1 MLIINGDDILLVP
14 KLITCIKDYNK
25 QQFLKD
31 LSSGIIVAII
41 ALPLSIALAIASGV
55 SPEKGLYTAI
65 IGGFIVSF
73 LGGSKVQ
80 IGGPTGAF
88 VIIVYGIIEKYGL
101 DGLIIS
107 TIMAGLF
114 LTIMGFLKL
123 GSLIRF
129 IPASITSGFTSGI
142 AVVIFSTQ
150 IKDFLGLSIKS
161 VPSEF
166 IHKWGAYFKNLNT
179 FNPQSLLISLLTLGC
194 IIFWP
199 KINKKIPSAFLAI
212 ILTTV
217 ITLTFNLDTPTIGS
231 VFGNL
236 SSSLPSLSIPSV
248 NLSTILSLVFPA
260 LTIAIL
266 AAVESLL
273 SAVVADNMI
282 DGRHRSNMELVAQGF
297 ANIFS
302 GLFGG
307 IPVTGAIARTAANIK
322 NGGRTPVA
330 GMVHSVI
337 LLLIMFLFMPYVKL
351 IPMASLAAILVMV
364 SYNMGEWDAFKNLL
378 KAPKSDSLIFIV
390 TFLLTVFFD
399 LVFAIGVG
407 VVLSS
412 LLFMRKMAEF
422 TSVKSIIDDIDSVD
436 LLEIKSTLKY
446 PEDVAMYEI
455 NGPFFFGATDK
466 FISAI
471 RDISSMPKILIIKMD
486 KVPIM
491 DSTAYHSFEMLLDI
505 CNKENTKLLLLNVQP
520 QPLNTLKKYGF
531 VDKIGNKNVCVSLN
545 DVINQSNYHTA

>member
-1 MLIINGDDILLVP
+1 MLVP
-14 KLITCIKDYNK
+14 KLFTCIKNYNK

-166 IHKWGAYFKNLNT
+166 IHKWGAYLKNLNT

-248 NLSTILSLVFPA
+248 NLSTILNLVFPA

-436 LLEIKSTLKY
+436 LLEIKNTLKY

-505 CNKENTKLLLLNVQP
+505 CNKQNTKLLLLNVQP

-531 VDKIGNKNVCVSLN
+531 VDKIGNKNVCVGLN

>member
-166 IHKWGAYFKNLNT
+166 VHKWGAYLKNLNT

-248 NLSTILSLVFPA
+248 NLSTILNLVFPA

-436 LLEIKSTLKY
+436 LLEIKNTLKY

-505 CNKENTKLLLLNVQP
+505 CNKQNTKLLLLNVQP

>member
-14 KLITCIKDYNK
+14 KLFTCIKNYNK

-129 IPASITSGFTSGI
+129 IPSSITSGFTSGI

-248 NLSTILSLVFPA
+248 NLSTILNLVFPA

-436 LLEIKSTLKY
+436 LLEIKNTLKY

-505 CNKENTKLLLLNVQP
+505 CTKENTKLLLLNVQP

-531 VDKIGNKNVCVSLN
+531 VDKIGNKNVCVGLN

>member
-1 MLIINGDDILLVP
+1 MLVP
-14 KLITCIKDYNK
+14 KLFTCIKNYNK

-436 LLEIKSTLKY
+436 LLEIKNTLKY

-505 CNKENTKLLLLNVQP
+505 CNKQNTKLLLLNVQP

>member
-1 MLIINGDDILLVP
+1 MLVP

-142 AVVIFSTQ
+142 AIVIFSTQ

-166 IHKWGAYFKNLNT
+166 IHKWGAYLKNLNT

-199 KINKKIPSAFLAI
+199 KINKKIPGAFLAI

-248 NLSTILSLVFPA
+248 NLSTILNLVFPA

-436 LLEIKSTLKY
+436 LLEIKNTLKY

>member
-1 MLIINGDDILLVP
+1 
-14 KLITCIKDYNK
+14 
-25 QQFLKD
+25 
-31 LSSGIIVAII
+31 
-41 ALPLSIALAIASGV
+41 
-55 SPEKGLYTAI
+55 
-65 IGGFIVSF
+65 
-73 LGGSKVQ
+73 
-80 IGGPTGAF
+80 
-88 VIIVYGIIEKYGL
+88 
-101 DGLIIS
+101 
-107 TIMAGLF
+107 
-114 LTIMGFLKL
+114 
-123 GSLIRF
+123 
-129 IPASITSGFTSGI
+129 
-142 AVVIFSTQ
+142 
-150 IKDFLGLSIKS
+150 
-161 VPSEF
+161 
-166 IHKWGAYFKNLNT
+166 
-179 FNPQSLLISLLTLGC
+179 
-194 IIFWP
+194 
-199 KINKKIPSAFLAI
+199 
-212 ILTTV
+212 
-217 ITLTFNLDTPTIGS
+217 
-231 VFGNL
+231 
-236 SSSLPSLSIPSV
+236 
-248 NLSTILSLVFPA
+248 
-260 LTIAIL
+260 
-266 AAVESLL
+266 
-273 SAVVADNMI
+273 
-282 DGRHRSNMELVAQGF
+282 MELVAQGF

-436 LLEIKSTLKY
+436 LLEIKNTLKY

-505 CNKENTKLLLLNVQP
+505 CTKENTKLLLLNVQP

-531 VDKIGNKNVCVSLN
+531 VDKIGNKNVCVGLN

>member
-14 KLITCIKDYNK
+14 KFITCIKDYNK

-166 IHKWGAYFKNLNT
+166 IHKWGAYLKNFNT

-199 KINKKIPSAFLAI
+199 KINKKIPGAFLAI

-248 NLSTILSLVFPA
+248 NLSTILNLVLPA

-531 VDKIGNKNVCVSLN
+531 VDKIGTKNVCVSLN

>member
-14 KLITCIKDYNK
+14 KLFTCIKNYNK

-199 KINKKIPSAFLAI
+199 KINKKIPGAFLAI

-436 LLEIKSTLKY
+436 LLEIKNTLKY

-505 CNKENTKLLLLNVQP
+505 CNKQNTKLLLLNVQP

-531 VDKIGNKNVCVSLN
+531 VDKIGTKNVCVSLN

>member
-1 MLIINGDDILLVP
+1 MLVP

-31 LSSGIIVAII
+31 LSSGVIVAII

-166 IHKWGAYFKNLNT
+166 IHKWGAYLKNLNT

-199 KINKKIPSAFLAI
+199 KLNKKIPGAFLAI

-248 NLSTILSLVFPA
+248 NLSTILNLVFPA

-399 LVFAIGVG
+399 LVFAISVG

-436 LLEIKSTLKY
+436 LLEIKKTLKY

-471 RDISSMPKILIIKMD
+471 RDISYMPKILIIKMD

-505 CNKENTKLLLLNVQP
+505 CNKQNTKLLLLNVQP

>member
-1 MLIINGDDILLVP
+1 MLVP

-166 IHKWGAYFKNLNT
+166 IHKWGAYLKNLNT

-236 SSSLPSLSIPSV
+236 SSSLPLLSIPSV
-248 NLSTILSLVFPA
+248 NLSTILNLVFPA

-412 LLFMRKMAEF
+412 LLFMRRMAEF
-422 TSVKSIIDDIDSVD
+422 TSVKSIIDDIDSVEI
-436 LLEIKSTLKY
+436 LEIKNTLKY

>member
-166 IHKWGAYFKNLNT
+166 IHKWGAYLKNLNT

-236 SSSLPSLSIPSV
+236 SSSLPLLSIPSV
-248 NLSTILSLVFPA
+248 NLSTILNLVFPA

-412 LLFMRKMAEF
+412 LLFMRRMAEF
-422 TSVKSIIDDIDSVD
+422 TSVKSIIDDIDSVE
-436 LLEIKSTLKY
+436 LLEIKNTLKY

-505 CNKENTKLLLLNVQP
+505 CNKQNTKLLLLNVQP

>member
-88 VIIVYGIIEKYGL
+88 VIIVYGIIDKYGL

-114 LTIMGFLKL
+114 LTIMGFLRL

-166 IHKWGAYFKNLNT
+166 IHKWGAYLKNLNT

-248 NLSTILSLVFPA
+248 NLSTIPNLIFPA

-322 NGGRTPVA
+322 NGGRTPIA

-412 LLFMRKMAEF
+412 LLFMRRMAEF

-505 CNKENTKLLLLNVQP
+505 CNKQNTKLLLLNVQP

>member
-14 KLITCIKDYNK
+14 KLFTCIKNYNK

-199 KINKKIPSAFLAI
+199 KINKKIPGAFLAI

-248 NLSTILSLVFPA
+248 NLSTILNLVFPA

-436 LLEIKSTLKY
+436 LLEIKNTLKY

-505 CNKENTKLLLLNVQP
+505 CTKENTKLLLLNVQP

-531 VDKIGNKNVCVSLN
+531 VDKIGNKNVCVGLN

>member
-14 KLITCIKDYNK
+14 KLFTCIKNYNK

-166 IHKWGAYFKNLNT
+166 IHKWGAYLKNLNT

-199 KINKKIPSAFLAI
+199 KINKKIPGAFLAI

-248 NLSTILSLVFPA
+248 NLSTILNLVFPA

-436 LLEIKSTLKY
+436 LLEIKNTLKY

>member
-1 MLIINGDDILLVP
+1 MLVP
-14 KLITCIKDYNK
+14 KLFTCIKNYNK

-248 NLSTILSLVFPA
+248 NLSTILNLVFPA

-436 LLEIKSTLKY
+436 LLEIKNTLKY

-505 CNKENTKLLLLNVQP
+505 CNKQNTKLLLLNVQP

>member
-14 KLITCIKDYNK
+14 KLFTCIKNYNK

-248 NLSTILSLVFPA
+248 NLSTILNLVFPA

-436 LLEIKSTLKY
+436 LLEIKNTLKY

-505 CNKENTKLLLLNVQP
+505 CNKQNTKLLLLNVQP

>member
-14 KLITCIKDYNK
+14 KLFTCIKNYNK

-248 NLSTILSLVFPA
+248 NLSTILNLVFPA

-351 IPMASLAAILVMV
+351 IPMASLGAILVMV

-436 LLEIKSTLKY
+436 LLEIKNTLKY

-505 CNKENTKLLLLNVQP
+505 CNKQNTKLLLLNVQP

-531 VDKIGNKNVCVSLN
+531 VDKIGTKNVCVSLN

>member
-1 MLIINGDDILLVP
+1 MLVP
-14 KLITCIKDYNK
+14 KLFTCIKNYNK

-129 IPASITSGFTSGI
+129 IPSSITSGFTSGI

-166 IHKWGAYFKNLNT
+166 IHKWGAYLKNLNT

-436 LLEIKSTLKY
+436 LLEIKNTLKY

-505 CNKENTKLLLLNVQP
+505 CNKQNTKLLLLNVQP

-531 VDKIGNKNVCVSLN
+531 VDKIGNKNVCVGLN

>member
-1 MLIINGDDILLVP
+1 MLVP

-114 LTIMGFLKL
+114 LTIMGFLRL

-129 IPASITSGFTSGI
+129 IPESITSGFTSGI

-166 IHKWGAYFKNLNT
+166 IHKWGAYLKNLNT

-236 SSSLPSLSIPSV
+236 SSSLPSLSIPNV
-248 NLSTILSLVFPA
+248 NLSTIPNLIFPA

-412 LLFMRKMAEF
+412 LLFMRRMAEF

-471 RDISSMPKILIIKMD
+471 RDISYMPKILIIKMD

-491 DSTAYHSFEMLLDI
+491 DSTAYRSFEMLLDI

>member
-1 MLIINGDDILLVP
+1 M
-14 KLITCIKDYNK
+14 
-25 QQFLKD
+25 
-31 LSSGIIVAII
+31 
-41 ALPLSIALAIASGV
+41 
-55 SPEKGLYTAI
+55 
-65 IGGFIVSF
+65 
-73 LGGSKVQ
+73 
-80 IGGPTGAF
+80 
-88 VIIVYGIIEKYGL
+88 
-101 DGLIIS
+101 
-107 TIMAGLF
+107 
-114 LTIMGFLKL
+114 
-123 GSLIRF
+123 
-129 IPASITSGFTSGI
+129 
-142 AVVIFSTQ
+142 
-150 IKDFLGLSIKS
+150 GLSIKS

-166 IHKWGAYFKNLNT
+166 IHKWAAYFKNLTT

-199 KINKKIPSAFLAI
+199 KLNKKIPGAFLAI

-217 ITLTFNLDTPTIGS
+217 IALTFNLDTPTIGS

-236 SSSLPSLSIPSV
+236 SSSLPSLSIPNV
-248 NLSTILSLVFPA
+248 NLSTILNLVFPA

-322 NGGRTPVA
+322 NGGRTPIA

-422 TSVKSIIDDIDSVD
+422 TSVKSIIDDIDSVE

-505 CNKENTKLLLLNVQP
+505 CNKQNTKLLLLNVQP

-531 VDKIGNKNVCVSLN
+531 VDKIGTKNVCVSLN

>member
-1 MLIINGDDILLVP
+1 MLVP

-25 QQFLKD
+25 NQFLKD

-73 LGGSKVQ
+73 LGGSRVQ

-123 GSLIRF
+123 GRLIKF
-129 IPASITSGFTSGI
+129 IPTPITSGFTSGI

-179 FNPQSLLISLLTLGC
+179 FNPQSLLISLLTLSC

-236 SSSLPSLSIPSV
+236 SSSLPPLSIPNV
-248 NLSTILSLVFPA
+248 NLSIILNLTFPA

-307 IPVTGAIARTAANIK
+307 IPVTGAIARTAANIR
-322 NGGRTPVA
+322 NGGRTPIA
-330 GMVHSVI
+330 GMVHSVV

-364 SYNMGEWDAFKNLL
+364 SYNMGEWSVFKNLL
-378 KAPKSDSLIFIV
+378 KAPKSDSIIFIV
-390 TFLLTVFFD
+390 TFLLTIFLD

-412 LLFMRKMAEF
+412 LLFMRRMAEF
-422 TSVKSIIDDIDSVD
+422 TNVKSIIDDIDSGD
-436 LLEIKSTLKY
+436 LLELKSNLNS
-446 PEDVAMYEI
+446 PDDVIIYEI

-471 RDISSMPKILIIKMD
+471 KDIPSMPKILIIKMD

-491 DSTAYHSFEMLLDI
+491 DSTAYHSFEMILDL
-505 CNKENTKLLLLNVQP
+505 CNKQNTKLLLLNVQP
-520 QPLNTLKKYGF
+520 QPLKVLTKYGF
-531 VDKIGNKNVCVSLN
+531 IDKIGNKNICTNLN
-545 DVINQSNYHTA
+545 DIINQSKYNIA

>member
-1 MLIINGDDILLVP
+1 MLVP

-248 NLSTILSLVFPA
+248 NLSTILNLVFPA

-436 LLEIKSTLKY
+436 LLEIKNTLKY

-545 DVINQSNYHTA
+545 DVISQSNYHTA

>member
-1 MLIINGDDILLVP
+1 MLVP

-248 NLSTILSLVFPA
+248 NLSTILNLVFPA

-322 NGGRTPVA
+322 NGGRTPIA

-436 LLEIKSTLKY
+436 LLEIKNTLKY

-505 CNKENTKLLLLNVQP
+505 CTKENTKLLLLNVQP

>member
-1 MLIINGDDILLVP
+1 MLVP

-166 IHKWGAYFKNLNT
+166 IHKWGAYLKNLNT
-179 FNPQSLLISLLTLGC
+179 FNPQSLLISLLTLSC

-199 KINKKIPSAFLAI
+199 KFNKKIPSAFLAI

-248 NLSTILSLVFPA
+248 NLSTIPNLVFPA

-436 LLEIKSTLKY
+436 LLEIKNTLKY
-446 PEDVAMYEI
+446 PEDIAMYEI

-505 CNKENTKLLLLNVQP
+505 CTKENTKLLLLNVQP

>member
-1 MLIINGDDILLVP
+1 MLVP
-14 KLITCIKDYNK
+14 KLFTCIKNYNK

-199 KINKKIPSAFLAI
+199 KINKKIPGAFLAI

-436 LLEIKSTLKY
+436 LLEIKNTLKY

-505 CNKENTKLLLLNVQP
+505 CNKQNTKLLLLNVQP

-531 VDKIGNKNVCVSLN
+531 VDKIGTKNVCVSLN

>member
-14 KLITCIKDYNK
+14 KLITCIKNYNK

-166 IHKWGAYFKNLNT
+166 VHKWGAYLKNLNT

-436 LLEIKSTLKY
+436 LLEIKNTLKY

-505 CNKENTKLLLLNVQP
+505 CTKENTKLLLLNVQP

>member
-1 MLIINGDDILLVP
+1 MLVP
-14 KLITCIKDYNK
+14 KLFTCIKNYNK

-364 SYNMGEWDAFKNLL
+364 SYNMGECDAFKNLL

-436 LLEIKSTLKY
+436 LLEIKNTLKY

>member
-1 MLIINGDDILLVP
+1 MLVP

>member
-179 FNPQSLLISLLTLGC
+179 FNPQSLLISLLTLSC

-248 NLSTILSLVFPA
+248 NLSTILNLVFPA

-322 NGGRTPVA
+322 NGGRTPIA

-436 LLEIKSTLKY
+436 LLEIKNTLKY

>member
-14 KLITCIKDYNK
+14 KLFTCIKNYNK

-166 IHKWGAYFKNLNT
+166 IHKWGAYLKNLNT
-179 FNPQSLLISLLTLGC
+179 FNPQSLLISLLTLSC

-436 LLEIKSTLKY
+436 LLEIKNTLKY

-531 VDKIGNKNVCVSLN
+531 VDKIGTKNFCVGLN

>member
-14 KLITCIKDYNK
+14 KLFTCIKNYNK

-166 IHKWGAYFKNLNT
+166 IHKWGAYLKNLNT

-199 KINKKIPSAFLAI
+199 KINKKIPGAFLAI

-248 NLSTILSLVFPA
+248 NLSTILNLVFPA

-436 LLEIKSTLKY
+436 LLEIKNTLKY

-471 RDISSMPKILIIKMD
+471 RGISSMPKILIIKMD

-505 CNKENTKLLLLNVQP
+505 CNKQNTKLLLLNVQP

-531 VDKIGNKNVCVSLN
+531 IDKIGNKNVCVSLN

>member
-1 MLIINGDDILLVP
+1 MLVP

-166 IHKWGAYFKNLNT
+166 IHKWGAYLKNLNT

-436 LLEIKSTLKY
+436 LLEIKNTLKY

>member
-1 MLIINGDDILLVP
+1 MLVP

-166 IHKWGAYFKNLNT
+166 VHKWGAYLKNLNT

-248 NLSTILSLVFPA
+248 NLSTILNLVFPA

-436 LLEIKSTLKY
+436 LLEIKNTLKY

-505 CNKENTKLLLLNVQP
+505 CNKQNTKLLLLNVQP

>member
-31 LSSGIIVAII
+31 LSSGIVVAII

-199 KINKKIPSAFLAI
+199 KLNKKIPGAFLAI

-217 ITLTFNLDTPTIGS
+217 ITLTFNLNTPTIGS

-248 NLSTILSLVFPA
+248 NLSTILNLVFPA

-322 NGGRTPVA
+322 NGGRTPIA

-412 LLFMRKMAEF
+412 LLFMRRMAEF

-505 CNKENTKLLLLNVQP
+505 CNKQNTKLLLLNVQP

>member
-14 KLITCIKDYNK
+14 KLVTCIKDYNK

-65 IGGFIVSF
+65 IGGFVVSF

-129 IPASITSGFTSGI
+129 IPTSITSGFTSGI

-199 KINKKIPSAFLAI
+199 KINKKIPGAFLAI

-248 NLSTILSLVFPA
+248 NLSTILNLVFPA

-422 TSVKSIIDDIDSVD
+422 TSVKSIIDDIDSVE

-505 CNKENTKLLLLNVQP
+505 CNKQNTKLILLNVQP

>member
-14 KLITCIKDYNK
+14 KLFTCIKNYNK

-194 IIFWP
+194 IIFCP
-199 KINKKIPSAFLAI
+199 KINKKIPGAFLAI

-248 NLSTILSLVFPA
+248 NLSTILNLVFPA

-436 LLEIKSTLKY
+436 LLEIKNTLKY

-505 CNKENTKLLLLNVQP
+505 CTKENTKLLLLNVQP

-531 VDKIGNKNVCVSLN
+531 VDKIGNKNVCVGLN

>member
-330 GMVHSVI
+330 GMIHSVI

-436 LLEIKSTLKY
+436 LLEIKNTLKY

>member
-1 MLIINGDDILLVP
+1 MLVP
-14 KLITCIKDYNK
+14 KLFTCIKNYNK

-166 IHKWGAYFKNLNT
+166 IHKWGAYLKNLNT

-199 KINKKIPSAFLAI
+199 KINKKIPGAFLAI

-248 NLSTILSLVFPA
+248 NLSTILNLVFPA

-330 GMVHSVI
+330 GMIHSVI

-436 LLEIKSTLKY
+436 LLEIKNTLKY

-505 CNKENTKLLLLNVQP
+505 CNKQNTKLLLLNVQP

>member
-1 MLIINGDDILLVP
+1 MLVP
-14 KLITCIKDYNK
+14 KLFTCIKNYNK

-161 VPSEF
+161 APSEF

-199 KINKKIPSAFLAI
+199 KINKKIPGAFLAI

-248 NLSTILSLVFPA
+248 NLSTILNLVFPA

-436 LLEIKSTLKY
+436 LLEIKNTLKY

-505 CNKENTKLLLLNVQP
+505 CNKQNTKLLLLNVQP